1 MKKRVKIIVPN
12 FVFPDGR
19 EDILMAYD
27 RQCGPC
33 GVEPSYIEN
42 KGIFDCNGNYYSM
55 WVDHRSN
62 RKRKSTTYYLD
73 GHEFNQPIS
82 RFCTMGCFVNPQDGY
97 LWSIRPAA
105 SLESQN
111 CTIAAYDSSLTF
123 TMFPELVPHL
133 AHIKWETDCLG
144 RFYFKRSHPGQPTE
158 RVYLKDYVIKNLLVY
173 VRNCSDGSGGQND

>member
-33 GVEPSYIEN
+33 GDEPSYIEN
-42 KGIFDCNGNYYSM
+42 KGIYDCNGNYYSM

-62 RKRKSTTYYLD
+62 RTRKSTTYYLD

-97 LWSIRPAA
+97 LWNVRPAPTA
-105 SLESQN
+105 ESES
-111 CTIAAYDSSLTF
+111 CTIAVSDSHLTF
-123 TMFPELVPHL
+123 TTFPEFLPHL
-133 AHIKWETDCLG
+133 ASIKWEADFLG
-144 RFYFKRSHPGQPTE
+144 RIYFHRKQRGQTKE
-158 RVYLKDYVIKNLLVY
+158 KVYLKDYVIKNLIPYL
-173 VRNCSDGSGGQND
+173 RLQSTLQ